1 MQYLFQTER
10 LLNESEESYIWRIGQ
25 AKDNGLLDL
34 SWNEISDL
42 INKNFRDSETEYRTE
57 SAYRKSY
64 NNAKKFYDSGV
75 FASNNSDNLNDLV
88 TQKQELEKE
97 KVKLRDERNDY
108 KRLLREQARKEN
120 FIDQICRT
128 ISDHTTLP
136 LSYNS
141 SRDFKTG
148 VKSDNDLIISLT
160 DIHAGIEIDNFFN
173 KFNENVLKKRLNHY
187 LDRIFEVQYRH
198 KSEDAYVILSELIS
212 GLIHNTLRIES
223 NQNVIE
229 QFLMITDYLS
239 EFLSELSY
247 HFRNVN
253 IYICPGNHSRLFQ
266 DKKENSKGENL
277 DHLAL
282 PFLEAKL
289 QNFKNIQ
296 FHKNTIEESIAV
308 FSVRGQKVFASHGD
322 KDDPATVVQKYSLMF
337 MKPDLVYLGH
347 RHLNGMRTVYD
358 CKVIESGALSGTD
371 NYCLDKRL
379 KNKPEQTISVITEN
393 GLDCLYDV
401 KF

>member
-1 MQYLFQTER
+1 M
-10 LLNESEESYIWRIGQ
+10 GQ

-34 SWNEISDL
+34 SWNEISNL
-42 INKNFRDSETEYRTE
+42 INMYFRDSETEYRTE
-57 SAYRKSY
+57 SAYRKAYS
-64 NNAKKFYDSGV
+64 NAKKFFESGV
-75 FASNNSDNLNDLV
+75 FAVDESSKSNDLIV
-88 TQKQELEKE
+88 QKQELEKE

-108 KRLLREQARKEN
+108 KRLLREQARKES
-120 FIDQICRT
+120 FIDQVCRT
-128 ISDHTTLP
+128 ISEHTTLP

-141 SRDFKTG
+141 CREFKP
-148 VKSDNDLIISLT
+148 VCDSDNDLIISAT
-160 DIHAGIEIDNFFN
+160 DIHAGIQIDNFFN
-173 KFNENVLKKRLNHY
+173 KFNENVLKERLNHY
-187 LDRIFEVQYRH
+187 LDRIFEIQYRH
-198 KSEDAYVILSELIS
+198 KSENAYLILSELVS
-212 GLIHNTLRIES
+212 GIIHNTLRIES

-247 HFRNVN
+247 HFVKVHV
-253 IYICPGNHSRLFQ
+253 YICPGNHSRVFQ
-266 DKKENSKGENL
+266 NKEENAKGENI

-289 QNFKNIQ
+289 QNFKNIH
-296 FHKNTIEESIAV
+296 FHKNEVEESIAM

-358 CKVIESGALSGTD
+358 VKVIESGSLSGAD
-371 NYCLDKRL
+371 NFCMDKRL
-379 KNKPEQTISVITEN
+379 KNRPEQTVSVVTEN
-393 GLDCLYDV
+393 GLECLYDV

>member
-1 MQYLFQTER
+1 M
-10 LLNESEESYIWRIGQ
+10 GQ

-34 SWNEISDL
+34 SWNEISNL
-42 INKNFRDSETEYRTE
+42 INMYFRDSETEYRTE
-57 SAYRKSY
+57 SAYRKAYS
-64 NNAKKFYDSGV
+64 NAKKFFESGV
-75 FASNNSDNLNDLV
+75 FAVDESSKSNDLV
-88 TQKQELEKE
+88 AQKQELEKE

-108 KRLLREQARKEN
+108 KRLLREQARKES
-120 FIDQICRT
+120 FIDQVCRT
-128 ISDHTTLP
+128 ISEHTTLP

-141 SRDFKTG
+141 CREFKP
-148 VKSDNDLIISLT
+148 VCDSDNDLIISAT
-160 DIHAGIEIDNFFN
+160 DIHAGIQIDNFFN
-173 KFNENVLKKRLNHY
+173 KFNENVLKERLNHY
-187 LDRIFEVQYRH
+187 LDRIFEIQYRH
-198 KSEDAYVILSELIS
+198 KSENAYLILSELVS
-212 GLIHNTLRIES
+212 GIIHNTLRIES

-239 EFLSELSY
+239 EFLSEVSY
-247 HFRNVN
+247 HFVKVHV
-253 IYICPGNHSRLFQ
+253 YICPGNHSRVFQ
-266 DKKENSKGENL
+266 NKEENAKGENI

-289 QNFKNIQ
+289 QQFKNIQ
-296 FHKNTIEESIAV
+296 FHKNEVEESIAM

-358 CKVIESGALSGTD
+358 VKVIESGSLSGAD
-371 NYCLDKRL
+371 NFCMDKRL
-379 KNKPEQTISVITEN
+379 KNRPEQTVSVVTEN
-393 GLDCLYDV
+393 GLECLYDV